1 MSRMLTQPRLLATPK
16 WTLPQR
22 QRPAAPAA
30 GPITKFLAFMLGVTL
45 PLITLDQNVTSTSGA
60 LSDRVVLADFM
71 AMGFLILCGMRTRLQ
86 FRSTTVLYL
95 GALLYAFLVALL
107 RHSDSETF
115 IEASKAL
122 IAIGFAVAFVVAGAT
137 AAMSE
142 KLLYWLTIGCLV
154 GLFGEMIIAAHDYLR
169 PSSPWFVDAM
179 ERRVRGTFKKSGQL
193 ASYGFSAV
201 VLLGVVC
208 KQLSNRKLLG
218 TCIAAGVLAG
228 CFIIVASTRRSAL
241 VGILAMMVT
250 FLVIGTRFAN
260 SRLYQLSVASVVA
273 GGLFLVWNLAGLSDS
288 FVMQRYTSA
297 FSNLESSDNWLM
309 VEVHNALDTADAWFP
324 FGIGLG
330 QGFRIGATGEHEI
343 HNGHLAMMVEGGLPL
358 YFCTLALMLYPAWIS
373 FKTLAS
379 PKSDV
384 SAAILVA
391 VFVGAVVFMG
401 HNRVYRDRAFM
412 VAAGVG
418 TVAAIRFAASTRA
431 TSNIAPSRFPTAG
444 PRAGQ
449 PPILPPSRDPQRKRA
464 A

>member
-1 MSRMLTQPRLLATPK
+1 MSHPQPLATPP
-16 WTLPQR
+16 WSLPR
-22 QRPAAPAA
+22 RVSPAAPAA
-30 GPITKFLAFMLGVTL
+30 GPITKFLAFMLGATL

-71 AMGFLILCGMRTRLQ
+71 ALGFLILSGMQTRLQ

-115 IEASKAL
+115 MEASKAL
-122 IAIGFAVAFVVAGAT
+122 LAVGFAVTFVVAGAT

-142 KLLYWLTIGCLV
+142 KVLYWLTAGCLV
-154 GLFGEMIIAAHDYLR
+154 GLFGELIISAHDFLN
-169 PSSPWFVDAM
+169 PGSPWFVDAM

-201 VLLGVVC
+201 VLLGVVSQ
-208 KQLSNRKLLG
+208 QLPKRKLLG
-218 TCIAAGVLAG
+218 TCITAGLLAG
-228 CFIIVASTRRSAL
+228 CFIIMASTRRSAL
-241 VGILAMMVT
+241 VGILAMMAT
-250 FLVIGTRFAN
+250 FLVIGSRFAN
-260 SRLYQLSVASVVA
+260 SRLYQLSVASVVV
-273 GGLFLVWNLAGLSDS
+273 GGVFFVWSLAGLSDS

-297 FSNLESSDNWLM
+297 FSNMESSDNWLM
-309 VEVHNALDTADAWFP
+309 VEIHNSLETADAWFP

-343 HNGHLAMMVEGGLPL
+343 HNGHLAMLVEGGLPL
-358 YFCTLALMLYPAWIS
+358 YFGTLALILCPAWVS
-373 FKTLAS
+373 LKTLGS
-379 PKSDV
+379 PKSNI

-401 HNRVYRDRAFM
+401 HNRVYRDRVFM
-412 VAAGVG
+412 VAAGAG
-418 TVAAIRFAASTRA
+418 TVAAMRFAAMTRSNSTVNPLALRS
-431 TSNIAPSRFPTAG
+431 TG

-449 PPILPPSRDPQRKRA
+449 PPVPIPSRDPIRKRVA
-464 A
+464 

>member
-1 MSRMLTQPRLLATPK
+1 MTGPRWSAPQPLRSAV
-16 WTLPQR
+16 
-22 QRPAAPAA
+22 PAA
-30 GPITKFLAFMLGVTL
+30 GPITKGLAFLLGATL
-45 PLITLDQNVTSTSGA
+45 PLITLDQNVTSTSAA
-60 LSDRVVLADFM
+60 LSDRVVLADLM
-71 AMGFLILCGMRTRLQ
+71 AIAFLLLSGMRTRLQ
-86 FRSTTVLYL
+86 FRATTVIYI

-115 IEASKAL
+115 IEAAKAF

-142 KLLYWLTIGCLV
+142 GVLYWLTMGCLV
-154 GLFGEMIIAAHDYLR
+154 GLFGEMVIATHDYLY
-169 PSSPWFVDAM
+169 PSNPWFVDAM

-201 VLLGVVC
+201 VLLGVVGR
-208 KQLSNRKLLG
+208 QLSHRRMLPAL
-218 TCIAAGVLAG
+218 TMAGLMAG
-228 CFIIVASTRRSAL
+228 CFIIMASTRRSAL

-250 FLVIGTRFAN
+250 FLVIGTRFAHT
-260 SRLYQLSVASVVA
+260 RLYQFSVASVVA
-273 GGLFLVWNLAGLSDS
+273 GGLFFLWNMAGLSDS

-309 VEVHNALDTADAWFP
+309 VEVQNAYDTSDAWFP

-343 HNGHLAMMVEGGLPL
+343 HNGHLAMLVEGGLPL
-358 YFCTLALMLYPAWIS
+358 YFCTLALMLYPAWLS
-373 FKTLAS
+373 LKTLAS
-379 PKSDV
+379 PKADIGV
-384 SAAILVA
+384 AILVA

-418 TVAAIRFAASTRA
+418 TVVAMRFSSATQSGSLAQSLQPHSLNPGQRRVPIPKTALNPTR
-431 TSNIAPSRFPTAG
+431 S
-444 PRAGQ
+444 PR
-449 PPILPPSRDPQRKRA
+449 RA